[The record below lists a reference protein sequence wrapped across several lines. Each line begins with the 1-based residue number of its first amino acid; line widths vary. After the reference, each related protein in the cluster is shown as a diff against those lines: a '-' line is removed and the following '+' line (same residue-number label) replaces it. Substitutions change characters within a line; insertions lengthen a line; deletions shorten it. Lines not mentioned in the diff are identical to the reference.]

1 MRYLFTLILMFVLI
15 FGFQFYFIRKTSNT
29 ILYLFPRIKLELFK
43 KIRWVVLGFVNL
55 FPIGII
61 LGFIYYFITNDAIE
75 FPPLNIFVNYIIVF
89 PFWIYFLIILQSIV
103 FFLLIDIARLIAYPF
118 YKKHKDRILAGIYKG
133 QFALVVFFLFYVP
146 SRVIYDYNNV
156 EVREVTYHKPVD
168 EKLKSL
174 RIAFISDIQA
184 DPYTNENRLSRF
196 VNKVNSL
203 DADLV
208 LIAGDLITSGKYFVE
223 TSAKYSGML
232 KSKNGVY
239 SCVGDH
245 DNWVDRSDTEQS
257 LRTVEAA
264 LAKNN
269 VFMIDNENRYFD
281 INGAKIKVSFVTNTY
296 VETISDKTIKLI
308 TNGGQKADLKIF
320 LTHQPRQKLIN
331 AALEHNYNLYL
342 AGHTHGGQITLLFPF
357 YDLSPTMFETQ
368 YIKGDFYFGDMLM
381 IVTRGLG
388 MSLAPVR
395 YNATPEITLI
405 TFK

>member
-29 ILYLFPRIKLELFK
+29 ILYLFPRIKLDLFK
-43 KIRWVVLGFVNL
+43 KSRWVVLGFLNL

-320 LTHQPRQKLIN
+320 LTHQPRQKLID
-331 AALEHNYNLYL
+331 AALEHNYDLYL

-357 YDLSPTMFETQ
+357 YELSPTIFETQ
-368 YIKGDFYFGDMLM
+368 FVKGDFYFGDMLM

>member
-1 MRYLFTLILMFVLI
+1 MFVLI

-320 LTHQPRQKLIN
+320 LTHQPRQKLID
-331 AALEHNYNLYL
+331 AALEHNYDLYL

-357 YDLSPTMFETQ
+357 YELSPTIFETQ
-368 YIKGDFYFGDMLM
+368 FVKGDFYFGDMLM

>member
-43 KIRWVVLGFVNL
+43 KIRWVTIGFLNL

-257 LRTVEAA
+257 LRTVETA
-264 LAKNN
+264 LAKKN

-320 LTHQPRQKLIN
+320 LTHQPRQKLID

-357 YDLSPTMFETQ
+357 YELSPTIFETQ
-368 YIKGDFYFGDMLM
+368 FVKGDFYFGDMLM

>member
-1 MRYLFTLILMFVLI
+1 MRYLFTLILMFLLI

-29 ILYLFPRIKLELFK
+29 ILLLFPRIKLELFK
-43 KIRWVVLGFVNL
+43 KIRWVVLGFLNL

-75 FPPLNIFVNYIIVF
+75 FPPLNIFVNYLIVF
-89 PFWIYFLIILQSIV
+89 PFWIYFVILIQSLV
-103 FFLLIDIARLIAYPF
+103 FFLIIDIIRLITYPV

-133 QFALVVFFLFYVP
+133 QFALLVFFCLYVP
-146 SRVIYDYNNV
+146 ARIIYDYNNV
-156 EVREVTYHKPVD
+156 EVREVKYTKPVG

-174 RIAFISDIQA
+174 KIAFISDIQA
-184 DPYTNENRLSRF
+184 DPYTNEDRLSRF

-203 DADLV
+203 NADLV

-296 VETISDKTIKLI
+296 VETISDETIKLI

-331 AALEHNYNLYL
+331 AALEHNYDLYL

-357 YDLSPTMFETQ
+357 YDLSPTIFETQ
-368 YIKGDFYFGDMLM
+368 YVKGDFYFENMLM

>member
-43 KIRWVVLGFVNL
+43 KIRWVTIGFLNL

-103 FFLLIDIARLIAYPF
+103 FFLLIDIARLIVYPI

-257 LRTVEAA
+257 LRTVETA
-264 LAKNN
+264 LAKKN

-320 LTHQPRQKLIN
+320 LTHQPRQKLID

-357 YDLSPTMFETQ
+357 YELSPTIFETQ
-368 YIKGDFYFGDMLM
+368 FVKGDFYFGDMLM

>member
-1 MRYLFTLILMFVLI
+1 MRYLFTLILMFLLI

-29 ILYLFPRIKLELFK
+29 ILHLFPRIKLELFK
-43 KIRWVVLGFVNL
+43 KIRWVVLGFLNL

-75 FPPLNIFVNYIIVF
+75 FPPLNIFVNYLIVF
-89 PFWIYFLIILQSIV
+89 PFWIYFVILIQSLV
-103 FFLLIDIARLIAYPF
+103 FFLIIDIIRLITYPV

-133 QFALVVFFLFYVP
+133 QFALLVFFCLYVP
-146 SRVIYDYNNV
+146 ARIIYDYNNV
-156 EVREVTYHKPVD
+156 EVREVKYTKPVG

-174 RIAFISDIQA
+174 KIAFISDIQA
-184 DPYTNENRLSRF
+184 DPYTNEDRLSRF

-203 DADLV
+203 NADLV

-296 VETISDKTIKLI
+296 VETISDETIKLI

-331 AALEHNYNLYL
+331 AALEHNYDLYL

-357 YDLSPTMFETQ
+357 YDLSPTIFETQ
-368 YIKGDFYFGDMLM
+368 YVKGDFYFENMLM

>member
-43 KIRWVVLGFVNL
+43 KIRWVTIGFLNL

-103 FFLLIDIARLIAYPF
+103 FFLLIDIARLIVYPI

-320 LTHQPRQKLIN
+320 LTHQPRQKLID
-331 AALEHNYNLYL
+331 AALEHNYDLYL

-357 YDLSPTMFETQ
+357 YELSPTIFETQ
-368 YIKGDFYFGDMLM
+368 YVKGDFYFGDMLM

>member
-29 ILYLFPRIKLELFK
+29 ILYLFPRIKLDLFK
-43 KIRWVVLGFVNL
+43 KIRWVVLGFLNL

-196 VNKVNSL
+196 VDKVNSL

-320 LTHQPRQKLIN
+320 LTHQPRQKLID
-331 AALEHNYNLYL
+331 AALEHNYDLYL

-357 YDLSPTMFETQ
+357 YELSPTIFETQ
-368 YIKGDFYFGDMLM
+368 YVKGDFYFGDMLM

>member
-43 KIRWVVLGFVNL
+43 KIRWVTIGFLNL

-103 FFLLIDIARLIAYPF
+103 FFLLIDIARLIVYPI

-203 DADLV
+203 NADLV

-320 LTHQPRQKLIN
+320 LTHQPRQKLID
-331 AALEHNYNLYL
+331 AALEHNYDLYL

-357 YDLSPTMFETQ
+357 YELSPTIFETQ
-368 YIKGDFYFGDMLM
+368 FVKGDFYFGDMLM

>member
-1 MRYLFTLILMFVLI
+1 MFVLI

-29 ILYLFPRIKLELFK
+29 ILYLFPRIKLDLFK
-43 KIRWVVLGFVNL
+43 KIRWVVLGFLNL

-196 VNKVNSL
+196 VDKVNSL

-320 LTHQPRQKLIN
+320 LTHQPRQKLID
-331 AALEHNYNLYL
+331 AALEHNYDLYL

-357 YDLSPTMFETQ
+357 YELSPTIFETQ
-368 YIKGDFYFGDMLM
+368 YVKGDFYFGDMLM

>member
-43 KIRWVVLGFVNL
+43 KIRWVTIGFLNL

-103 FFLLIDIARLIAYPF
+103 FFLLIDIARLIVYPI

-257 LRTVEAA
+257 LRTVETA
-264 LAKNN
+264 LAKKN

-320 LTHQPRQKLIN
+320 LTHQPRQKLID
-331 AALEHNYNLYL
+331 AALEHNYDLYL

-357 YDLSPTMFETQ
+357 YELSPTIFETQ
-368 YIKGDFYFGDMLM
+368 FVKGDFYFGDMLM

>member
-1 MRYLFTLILMFVLI
+1 MFLLI

-43 KIRWVVLGFVNL
+43 KIRWVTVGFLNL
-55 FPIGII
+55 LPIGII
-61 LGFIYYFITNDAIE
+61 LGIIYYFITNDAIE
-75 FPPLNIFVNYIIVF
+75 FPPLNNIINYIVVF
-89 PFWIYFLIILQSIV
+89 PFWIYFVILIQSLV
-103 FFLLIDIARLIAYPF
+103 FFLLIDIVRLIFYPI

-133 QFALVVFFLFYVP
+133 QFALLVFFTLYVP
-146 SRVIYDYNNV
+146 VRIIYDYNSV
-156 EVREVTYHKPVD
+156 EVREVTYHKPVN
-168 EKLKSL
+168 EKLKSAKIVL
-174 RIAFISDIQA
+174 ISDIQA
-184 DPYTNENRLSRF
+184 DPYTNEARLSRF

-203 DADLV
+203 NADLV
-208 LIAGDLITSGKYFVE
+208 LIAGDLITSGKHFVE

-239 SCVGDH
+239 ACVGDH
-245 DNWVDRSDTEQS
+245 DNWVDRSDTERS
-257 LRTVEAA
+257 LKIVEEA
-264 LAKNN
+264 LAKKN
-269 VFMIDNENRYFD
+269 VFMLDNENRYFD

-296 VETISDKTIKLI
+296 VETISNSALNII
-308 TNGGQKADLKIF
+308 ANGGQKVDFKIF
-320 LTHQPRQKLIN
+320 LTHQPRQKLID
-331 AALEHNYNLYL
+331 AASEHNYNLYL

-357 YDLSPTMFETQ
+357 IDLSPTIFETQ
-368 YIKGDFYFGDMLM
+368 YVKGDFYFGDMLM

>member
-1 MRYLFTLILMFVLI
+1 
-15 FGFQFYFIRKTSNT
+15 
-29 ILYLFPRIKLELFK
+29 
-43 KIRWVVLGFVNL
+43 
-55 FPIGII
+55 
-61 LGFIYYFITNDAIE
+61 
-75 FPPLNIFVNYIIVF
+75 
-89 PFWIYFLIILQSIV
+89 
-103 FFLLIDIARLIAYPF
+103 
-118 YKKHKDRILAGIYKG
+118 
-133 QFALVVFFLFYVP
+133 
-146 SRVIYDYNNV
+146 
-156 EVREVTYHKPVD
+156 
-168 EKLKSL
+168 
-174 RIAFISDIQA
+174 
-184 DPYTNENRLSRF
+184 
-196 VNKVNSL
+196 
-203 DADLV
+203 
-208 LIAGDLITSGKYFVE
+208 
-223 TSAKYSGML
+223 ML

-296 VETISDKTIKLI
+296 VETISDETIKLI

-331 AALEHNYNLYL
+331 AALEHNYDLYL

-357 YDLSPTMFETQ
+357 YDLSPTIFETQ
-368 YIKGDFYFGDMLM
+368 YVKGDFYFENMLM

>member
-43 KIRWVVLGFVNL
+43 KIRWVTIGFLNL

-133 QFALVVFFLFYVP
+133 QFALVVFFLFFVP

-257 LRTVEAA
+257 LRTVETA
-264 LAKNN
+264 LAKKN

-320 LTHQPRQKLIN
+320 LTHQPRQKLID

-357 YDLSPTMFETQ
+357 YELSPTIFETQ
-368 YIKGDFYFGDMLM
+368 FVKGDFYFGDMLM

>member
-1 MRYLFTLILMFVLI
+1 MFVLI

-43 KIRWVVLGFVNL
+43 KIRWVTIGFLNL

-103 FFLLIDIARLIAYPF
+103 FFLLIDIARLIVYPI

-320 LTHQPRQKLIN
+320 LTHQPRQKLID
-331 AALEHNYNLYL
+331 AALEHNYDLYL

-357 YDLSPTMFETQ
+357 YELSPTIFETQ
-368 YIKGDFYFGDMLM
+368 YVKGDFYFGDMLM

>member
-29 ILYLFPRIKLELFK
+29 ILYLFPRIKLDLFK
-43 KIRWVVLGFVNL
+43 KIRWVVLGFLNL

-320 LTHQPRQKLIN
+320 LTHQPRQKLID

-357 YDLSPTMFETQ
+357 YELSPTIFETQ
-368 YIKGDFYFGDMLM
+368 FVKGDFYFGDMLM

>member
-43 KIRWVVLGFVNL
+43 KIRWVTIGFLNL

-320 LTHQPRQKLIN
+320 LTHQPRQKLID
-331 AALEHNYNLYL
+331 AALEHNYDLYL

-357 YDLSPTMFETQ
+357 YELSPTIFETQ
-368 YIKGDFYFGDMLM
+368 YVKGDFYFGDMLM

>member
-320 LTHQPRQKLIN
+320 LTHQPRQKLID
-331 AALEHNYNLYL
+331 AALEHNYDLYL

-357 YDLSPTMFETQ
+357 YELSPTIFETQ
-368 YIKGDFYFGDMLM
+368 FVKGDFYFGDMLM